1 MIRGYQISPG
11 CAWLETQ
18 YPHGGDRGNQHKK
31 RQATHGEVCQSL
43 SPGRGGELRQAT
55 HGEVCQMPVYP
66 QGAWLEKQYPHGGER
81 GNQQQN
87 K

>member
-18 YPHGGDRGNQHKK
+18 YPNGGDRGNQHKK

-43 SPGRGGELRQAT
+43 SPGRGGELQRFLMGTSALF
-55 HGEVCQMPVYP
+55 VYP
-66 QGAWLEKQYPHGGER
+66 QGAGLEKQYPHGGER